1 MKKKITIAASCLN
14 ESGLIRDFVNLVG
27 NKIEKEFK
35 DKYEYEILL
44 ADNNSSDDT
53 QQIIRDICEKNK
65 NVKAVFNQVDY
76 GADRS
81 VLNLMKYASGDAI
94 IHVASDMQEDL
105 EIIPRFIKK
114 WESGEKYVVGQIISN
129 QENFILSA
137 IKNIYYKIYNKFSN
151 TKIIKNTAGFLI
163 DNKYNE
169 IIKNISDPEPFARI
183 VFSQVL
189 GVPATVPVDKT
200 ERRKGKSKHNLF
212 QYYSIAINS
221 IAKSSSTPMK
231 IITFVGFILSLFFF
245 LISIYYFF
253 MKLFYWDDFSL
264 GLAPLIIILCLL
276 SSFLLLSI
284 GLIGEYIVAILAYNK
299 NLPFIEKEKINFK

>member
-1 MKKKITIAASCLN
+1 M
-14 ESGLIRDFVNLVG
+14 
-27 NKIEKEFK
+27 
-35 DKYEYEILL
+35 
-44 ADNNSSDDT
+44 
-53 QQIIRDICEKNK
+53 
-65 NVKAVFNQVDY
+65 
-76 GADRS
+76 
-81 VLNLMKYASGDAI
+81 
-94 IHVASDMQEDL
+94 
-105 EIIPRFIKK
+105 
-114 WESGEKYVVGQIISN
+114 
-129 QENFILSA
+129 
-137 IKNIYYKIYNKFSN
+137 
-151 TKIIKNTAGFLI
+151 I

-253 MKLFYWDDFSL
+253 MKLIYWDDFSL
-264 GLAPLIIILCLL
+264 GPGSINNYIMFIVL
-276 SSFLLLSI
+276 FLLLSI